1 MSEIGVYWM
10 PAFAGMT
17 VLGIEMAGDAQE
29 IRTVTVRIE
38 GRVQGVY
45 FRAWTYETALSLG
58 LDGTVQNTADGAVE
72 AVFSGPAQTV
82 AKMLKLCE
90 QGPEA
95 AHVTKVTVI
104 HEGGTVAPG
113 FKVIATDR
121 WR

>member
-1 MSEIGVYWM
+1 
-10 PAFAGMT
+10 MT
-17 VLGIEMAGDAQE
+17 RESNTK
-29 IRTVTVRIE
+29 RTVTVRIE

-45 FRAWTYETALSLG
+45 FRAWTYETAQSLG
-58 LDGTVQNTADGAVE
+58 LDGTVQNTSDGAVE

-82 AKMLKLCE
+82 ATILKLCE
-90 QGPEA
+90 RGPEA
-95 AHVTKVTVI
+95 ARVTKVTVV